1 MTIDTGKYSKFL
13 EKVAEEIDIPPSKYQ
28 DAVDRYEAVG
38 CWLEE
43 DRYSGSYGTPRIYPQ
58 GSFRLG
64 TVVRPIRGGVEA
76 DYDIDLVCE
85 LLIFKHL
92 TDACSVKKM
101 VWNRLYEHGRYRKL
115 LDEEG
120 KRCWTL
126 EYAEQ
131 DGIGFH
137 LDVLPSVP
145 DPRHVSDTSI
155 AITNKQGNSYD
166 WLASNP
172 KGYGNWFDDRNRE
185 AFYQVL
191 NEQRRSIQSRASTI
205 YASVDEVPDQ
215 LVRTPLQRSI
225 QIMKRHRDST
235 FNYGSNNDYA
245 PISII
250 ITTLAAQLYNG
261 EPDVFTALTEIVSKL
276 HDYAGLVKDGTVHST
291 RVASSLISRTQDGK
305 WYIGNPV
312 NSEENFAD
320 RWHENGHA
328 RAHAFFSWV
337 EALNEDLI
345 DILNADRP
353 ETVRSRL
360 AAVLGASVVSSYLGL
375 IVSTPAAAAFT
386 PPKIHISTPA
396 KPWASSTTAEHHVK
410 HK

>member
-1 MTIDTGKYSKFL
+1 MTIDTGKYSRFL
-13 EKVAEEIDIPPSKYQ
+13 EKVAEEIDIPPNKYQ
-28 DAVDRYEAVG
+28 DAVDRYQAVG
-38 CWLEE
+38 RWLEE
-43 DRYSGSYGTPRIYPQ
+43 GQYPGSAGDPSIYPQ

-76 DYDIDLVCE
+76 NYDIDLVCE
-85 LLIFKHL
+85 LLISKHL
-92 TDACSVKKM
+92 TDACSMKM
-101 VWNRLYEHGRYRKL
+101 MVGNRLCEHGRYLKL

-131 DGIGFH
+131 DDIGFH

-145 DPRHVSDTSI
+145 DPRGPLDTSI
-155 AITNKQGNSYD
+155 VITNKRGTTYD
-166 WLASNP
+166 WSVSNP
-172 KGYGNWFDDRNRE
+172 KGYGEWFDSRNQK
-185 AFYQVL
+185 AFNLVL
-191 NEQRRSIQSRASTI
+191 MEQKRSIQSRASTI

-225 QIMKRHRDST
+225 QIMKRHRDSK
-235 FNYGSNNDYA
+235 FNNGGYNDYA

-250 ITTLAAQLYNG
+250 ITTLAAQLYQG
-261 EPDVFTALTEIVSKL
+261 EPDVFSALTGIVSKL
-276 HDYAGLVKDGTVHST
+276 HAYAGLVENGPVDWT
-291 RVASSLISRTQDGK
+291 RVPSNLLTRTPDGK

-320 RWHENGHA
+320 RWHEDNHA
-328 RAHAFFSWV
+328 RARAFFSWV
-337 EALNEDLI
+337 EALKEDLV
-345 DILNADRP
+345 DILNAGRP

-360 AAVLGASVVSSYLGL
+360 AAVLGASVVSSHVGL
-375 IVSTPAAAAFT
+375 IVSTSAAAFT

-396 KPWASSTTAEHHVK
+396 KPWGGLRPPNIVGLK
-410 HK
+410 